1 MIGISYGNALLT
13 AGQRKYQTA
22 NSNRKYSGKGGF
34 GTKVPNEERYIKT
47 VSRGNFETCAEVDK
61 IPCKYALKDE
71 KAIGWHWKAPGI
83 EYRFFHAVESTEEN
97 PVLVARGVDEHG
109 KLFEEKIAV
118 KQIDPYNT
126 TPLEID
132 ALSYF
137 RPGEHYSIS
146 TYNLYGKEP
155 GINERFDYVA
165 RTQERLA
172 SCNRLHLS
180 EEAAW
185 NKKDLDF
192 VLGFTENHT
201 GADQI
206 GTCFKL
212 DSDILK
218 GFTEENKRNLEL
230 YSSAVRERMISGMA
244 RKCSEE
250 LFEMHLEQELFSR
263 SRNHPLENKIEEK
276 GEAAPSAEED
286 DYESI
291 SKTFLEI
298 LGIKLD
304 KKINWNADGTSEL
317 TEDQIQYLREKY
329 DVENMSK
336 SDFYNLLAELSDMN
350 VISHKDVENQFL
362 RYVDPATEV
371 IIAANE
377 YSSQWM
383 NSGNNYLSRFQNE
396 ERMYD
401 YFIQALLDG
410 KSSIQASDIFRAR
423 SYYEE
428 QKESSGRLARVFE
441 KLKSV

>member
-1 MIGISYGNALLT
+1 MLGISYEKYPMT
-13 AGQRKYQTA
+13 AGQTKYQTA
-22 NSNRKYSGKGGF
+22 NKNKKINGNHGF
-34 GTKVPNEERYIKT
+34 GTKLVNGEYHIHDGAG
-47 VSRGNFETCAEVDK
+47 SDK
-61 IPCKYALKDE
+61 I
-71 KAIGWHWKAPGI
+71 
-83 EYRFFHAVESTEEN
+83 
-97 PVLVARGVDEHG
+97 
-109 KLFEEKIAV
+109 
-118 KQIDPYNT
+118 
-126 TPLEID
+126 
-132 ALSYF
+132 
-137 RPGEHYSIS
+137 
-146 TYNLYGKEP
+146 
-155 GINERFDYVA
+155 
-165 RTQERLA
+165 
-172 SCNRLHLS
+172 
-180 EEAAW
+180 
-185 NKKDLDF
+185 
-192 VLGFTENHT
+192 
-201 GADQI
+201 
-206 GTCFKL
+206 
-212 DSDILK
+212 
-218 GFTEENKRNLEL
+218 
-230 YSSAVRERMISGMA
+230 SSAYTVDA
-244 RKCSEE
+244 D
-250 LFEMHLEQELFSR
+250 LLAQYQDALEQELFLR

-276 GEAAPSAEED
+276 GEPAPSAEED

-317 TEDQIQYLREKY
+317 TEDQIQYLQEKY